1 MASGGPDRAPP
12 RRKSTA
18 FCPLHASTAVL
29 RKGPVRPCQ
38 SQGHS
43 SPVGKDPGA
52 QRGGHHPRPCSDPV
66 SGLRPV
72 CPGPQRAGSLRWPQ
86 LGRTHSDSCELLAHQ
101 APHTRRAWAHQPL
114 RIWGPQGPSAS
125 CLHPIRHPPLAWRS
139 TAVLAPWAT
148 ASPPEI
154 PRSAGAS
161 HSRSQQE
168 PQEER
173 GQHLPQTT
181 SSSRAG
187 LEGPPINNG
196 IKKLS
201 WKGGSPSLVLFPF
214 LP

>member
-1 MASGGPDRAPP
+1 M
-12 RRKSTA
+12 
-18 FCPLHASTAVL
+18 
-29 RKGPVRPCQ
+29 
-38 SQGHS
+38 
-43 SPVGKDPGA
+43 
-52 QRGGHHPRPCSDPV
+52 
-66 SGLRPV
+66 
-72 CPGPQRAGSLRWPQ
+72 
-86 LGRTHSDSCELLAHQ
+86 
-101 APHTRRAWAHQPL
+101 
-114 RIWGPQGPSAS
+114 

-201 WKGGSPSLVLFPF
+201 WKGGAPLWSYFPF
-214 LP
+214 CPDRQTAQHCTEDLPRGHSACFPHRPALWGWFCFSVPVCLPGPRVSPGTLPRPQRSEVASTLVCFRPHGVKPHPPTRLASPWASCSGAAGPGGAAPGKKRGEGDRSERCLHSLLVRGVGG